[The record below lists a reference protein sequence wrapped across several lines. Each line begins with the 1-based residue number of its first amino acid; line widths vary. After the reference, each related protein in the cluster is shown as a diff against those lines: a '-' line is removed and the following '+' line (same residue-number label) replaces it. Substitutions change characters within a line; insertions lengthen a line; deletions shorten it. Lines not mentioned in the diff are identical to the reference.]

1 MATSAQ
7 VAEGISDLDID
18 FDDAETLHQ
27 VLLHLHEITEAV
39 QGRLN
44 SLADRVAE
52 TGLKEKYSDAIKEA
66 ASAQSGVG
74 EQLKDVVGGGVLQ
87 G

>member
-7 VAEGISDLDID
+7 VADGIRDLDVD

-27 VLLHLHEITEAV
+27 VLMHLHEVTEATREV
-39 QGRLN
+39 FERL
-44 SLADRVAE
+44 AEKVKE
-52 TGLKEKYSDAIKEA
+52 TGLKEKYGETIEEA
-66 ASAQSGVG
+66 AGSLSGIGDQVQ
-74 EQLKDVVGGGVLQ
+74 EVVGGGVLQ